1 MYEKFWGQF
10 LAEQTVADPTFE
22 FEPDPDAV
30 EADAQLGRDA
40 PQMPRW
46 LAQRNQQRGRRRST
60 GFRAFL
66 KDRGLQYNKHL
77 GGGADGQVYRVFD
90 PENGRAMAVKFINT
104 RATSLETARREVENY
119 GFVKDNRESFGE
131 YAKYLPVV
139 YNAEMAGVP
148 AQGQTMDG
156 TLIVNGVIYME
167 ELEPLPNE
175 VAKSLFAVG
184 LPTDKIRAA
193 RVKRDRRLLKNPT
206 LVSSLLNIA
215 WGLTDPGTTTYLL
228 SLEAQDAAEKKILE
242 RFFSGDFE
250 DSDIKTDPYVKR
262 NLSKQAIELLA
273 LYVNVTYEEMLKN
286 PEEEDFESMIRDYEE
301 TIKTDLMDS
310 FDKSYSKPLVTGAAG
325 RQLRHGSGL
334 RGFDT
339 YFAREKDV
347 EEEFP
352 EIAGIR
358 AAMKKFAGRDFKPFD
373 VHADNVMMRPGSN
386 EMVIVD
392 LGRFNI

>member
-10 LAEQTVADPTFE
+10 LAEQTLLESRSDMSFGPAQRSPADPTFQ
-22 FEPDPDAV
+22 FEPDGATAPDI
-30 EADAQLGRDA
+30 
-40 PQMPRW
+40 P
-46 LAQRNQQRGRRRST
+46 QRGRRRST
-60 GFRAFL
+60 GFKAFL
-66 KDRGLQYNKHL
+66 KDRGLQYDKYL
-77 GGGADGQVYRVFD
+77 GGGADGRVYRVFD
-90 PENGRAMAVKFINT
+90 GETGRAMAVKFINT
-104 RATSLETARREVENY
+104 QQTSLETARREVENY
-119 GFVKDNRESFGE
+119 GFVKDNRDSFGE

-139 YNAEMAGVP
+139 YKAEMVGVP
-148 AQGQTMDG
+148 AEGQTMDG

-184 LPTDKIRAA
+184 LSTDKTKAA

-215 WGLTDPGTTTYLL
+215 WGLTDPGTTTHLI
-228 SLEAQDAAEKKILE
+228 SLEAQFAAEKIILE
-242 RFFSGDFE
+242 RFFTGDYE
-250 DSDIKTDPYVKR
+250 ESDIKTDPYIKR
-262 NLSKQAIELLA
+262 SMSEQAMELLA
-273 LYVNVTYEEMLKN
+273 LYINVTYEEMLKN
-286 PEEEDFESMIRDYEE
+286 PEEEGYESMIRDYEE
-301 TIKTDLMDS
+301 TIKRDLMES
-310 FDKSYSKPLVTGAAG
+310 FVKSYSKPLITGAAG
-325 RQLRHGSGL
+325 RQLKYGSGL

-352 EIAGIR
+352 EIAGVR

-386 EMVIVD
+386 DMVIVD